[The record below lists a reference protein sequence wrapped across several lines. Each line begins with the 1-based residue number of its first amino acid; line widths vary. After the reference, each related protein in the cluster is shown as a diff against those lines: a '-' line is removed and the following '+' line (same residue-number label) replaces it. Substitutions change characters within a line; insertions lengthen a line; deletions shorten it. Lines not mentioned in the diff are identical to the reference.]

1 MAKVPYSQGFREINE
16 GVTMKYKI
24 ILLFLA
30 VFLGLLIVFLTSCD
44 TLKSYPEDN
53 FFEEVIEKVIEEK
66 TGADIDL
73 SPFSSE
79 D

>member
-30 VFLGLLIVFLTSCD
+30 VFLGLVVVFLTSCESI
-44 TLKSYPEDN
+44 KSYPEDN
-53 FFEEVIEKVIEEK
+53 IIEEFIEEIIEKES
-66 TGADIDL
+66 GWDL
-73 SPFSSE
+73 DLTPFTPE